1 MLWFISKSRIG
12 MLMSAD
18 SDYKLVISDTVSSYA
33 NENVFLPHSYEYSF
47 RTSND
52 GGFGIFGDK
61 ITVDEGEGTAVFSA
75 NIIKSDENSYKGT
88 IIICGYSDEE
98 VDGKV
103 YSKLEK
109 ADVQKYDI
117 EANSITAYETKPIDI
132 TGLNRI
138 KCYITD
144 ADTHKLLL
152 ISEKEF

>member
-1 MLWFISKSRIG
+1 
-12 MLMSAD
+12 MSSD
-18 SDYKLVISDTVSSYA
+18 SDYKLVISDTVSSYE

-117 EANSITAYETKPIDI
+117 ETNSITAYETKPIDI

-138 KCYITD
+138 KCFITD
-144 ADTHKLLL
+144 TNTNKNIL
-152 ISEKEF
+152 ISEKKL

>member
-33 NENVFLPHSYEYSF
+33 NENVFLPHSYEYLF

-117 EANSITAYETKPIDI
+117 ETNSITAYETKPIDI

-138 KCYITD
+138 KCFITD
-144 ADTHKLLL
+144 TNTNKNIL
-152 ISEKEF
+152 ISEKKL

>member
-1 MLWFISKSRIG
+1 
-12 MLMSAD
+12 MLMSSD
-18 SDYKLVISDTVSSYA
+18 SDYKLVISDTVSSYE

-109 ADVQKYDI
+109 QTFKNMISKQTVLRHMKQ
-117 EANSITAYETKPIDI
+117 S
-132 TGLNRI
+132 
-138 KCYITD
+138 
-144 ADTHKLLL
+144 LL
-152 ISEKEF
+152 ILRA